1 MRNEFIRTGLLLGEA
16 ALDKL
21 KKSRVAVFGAG
32 GVGGYVIE
40 ALVRCGVGTI
50 DVIDND
56 VVDVTNINRQI
67 IATQKTV
74 GMPKVLAVKKRVE
87 EINPE
92 AVVNIHQVF
101 YTPETA
107 GLFDFKDFDYV
118 ADAIDTVSGKL
129 SIIEQAKQCNTP
141 VISAMGAG
149 NKLEPEKF
157 QVADISKT
165 SVCPLARVI
174 RTELKKRGIK
184 GVKVVF
190 STEPPVKHV
199 KDISPQIQGK
209 LVGSISFAPAAA
221 GLIMASEI
229 IKDLIK
235 EV

>member
-40 ALVRCGVGTI
+40 ALVRSGIGTI

-74 GMPKVLAVKKRVE
+74 GMPKVLAVKERVE

-129 SIIEQAKQCNTP
+129 SIIEQSKQCNTP

>member
-1 MRNEFIRTGLLLGEA
+1 MRNEFIRTGLLLGET
-16 ALDKL
+16 ALNKL
-21 KKSRVAVFGAG
+21 RTSRVAVFGAG

-50 DVIDND
+50 DVVDND

-67 IATQKTV
+67 IATQRTV
-74 GMPKVLAVKKRVE
+74 GMPKVLAVKERVE

-149 NKLEPEKF
+149 NKLSPEKF

-190 STEPPVKHV
+190 STEHPVKNV
-199 KDISPQIQGK
+199 KEISPRIQGK

-221 GLIMASEI
+221 GLVMASEI